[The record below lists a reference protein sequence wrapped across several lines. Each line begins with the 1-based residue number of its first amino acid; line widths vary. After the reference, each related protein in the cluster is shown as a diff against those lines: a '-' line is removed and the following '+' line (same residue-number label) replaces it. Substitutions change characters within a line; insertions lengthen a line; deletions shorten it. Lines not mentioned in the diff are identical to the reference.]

1 MESPII
7 MFLTTDDCELEDN
20 IKCYIN
26 KLLPSWIT
34 TMKDTHYLKKNIRL
48 RTTLFNSKSGFMK
61 GTANESIKTIS
72 ANKEHAKSIKSF
84 NKILTF

>member
-1 MESPII
+1 
-7 MFLTTDDCELEDN
+7 MFVTTDQCELEDN
-20 IKCYIN
+20 IKCYLN
-26 KLLPSWIT
+26 KLLSCF

-48 RTTLFNSKSGFMK
+48 RTTLYNSKSGFMK
-61 GTANESIKTIS
+61 STTNESMKTIS